1 MASTERY
8 VSLYRKYRPTT
19 FDGVIGQETVV
30 RILKGS
36 VDTGRTSHAYL
47 FAGPK
52 GTGKTTVARILA
64 KALNCDKGPNSHPC
78 MECEHC
84 RAITSGTD
92 IDVIEIDAASNR
104 GIDEIR
110 DLRESTRFVPA
121 RSRKKIF
128 IIDEAHMLTVQA
140 FNALLKTLEEPP
152 DYVVF
157 ILATTEPQKL
167 PETILSRCQRFDFK
181 RISETAMFQYLQDLR
196 NIEAPNITDEA
207 LHQIVALSGGS
218 MRGAIGL
225 VDQFSV
231 FGAESVSGATVL
243 DLLGLPTEE
252 NISLLVEAL
261 LSRDPKAVCS
271 VLGQLERSGIE
282 PADLLERT
290 IALISGY
297 ILDKVTLRTRSS
309 DDVPT
314 DRLKAFSDVALVNLA
329 AAFAR
334 IQQQSAYLS
343 DPYPLVQTFLL
354 AMALDLPMGL
364 DRPREELSREVQFT
378 SSQDAPRPAVRQ
390 METVRKVVEV
400 SPGSP
405 DEAVP
410 ETRSSSAGEPV
421 DQWAHFKALVSDAS
435 KPIGVMLQALDVR
448 EVGVDQ
454 GVLRIVL
461 GPKTKLFRTMLEQK
475 QDEVLV
481 PAARSAYAVDQ
492 VRLVEEGSQEPA
504 QQEPWQRFRW
514 TTSWNCSRRRSTR
527 RSRCSTP
534 EVIGEEPYVQRQQS
548 HEAGP
553 EDAGRCSTR
562 RPGAAGSQDICHF
575 RGRCR
580 HGGGQWQERP
590 HRYQHPGGFRSWRR

>member
-1 MASTERY
+1 VPIPVDADIGQRKDGANCTDDYDKHPEESFHSDSIGWAFCASRRGTLTFACNDVCGQYTTNTMDSTERY

-19 FDGVIGQETVV
+19 FESVIGQETVV

-64 KALNCDKGPNSHPC
+64 KALNCDRGPNSHPC

-84 RAITSGTD
+84 RAITAGTD

-121 RSRKKIF
+121 RSRKKVF

-181 RISETAMFQYLQDLR
+181 RIAETSMFEYLQGLR
-196 NIEAPNITDEA
+196 NMEAPNITDEA
-207 LHQIVALSGGS
+207 LHQIVALSSGS

-252 NISLLVEAL
+252 NIALLVEAL
-261 LSRDPKAVCS
+261 LSRDPKAVAS
-271 VLGQLERSGIE
+271 VLDQLERSGIE

-290 IALISGY
+290 IALISRY
-297 ILDKVTLRTRSS
+297 ILDKVTVKTSS
-309 DDVPT
+309 LDEMSA
-314 DRLKAFSDVALVNLA
+314 DRLKVFPDAALVNLA
-329 AAFAR
+329 GIFAQ

-343 DPYPLVQTFLL
+343 DPYPLVQAFLL
-354 AMALDLPMGL
+354 AIALGLPIGV
-364 DRPREELSREVQFT
+364 DRAHEEVTREVQFT
-378 SSQDAPRPAVRQ
+378 NIQDSPVPAARQVDTVQKAVGISHDGSS
-390 METVRKVVEV
+390 
-400 SPGSP
+400 
-405 DEAVP
+405 EAVP
-410 ETRSSSAGEPV
+410 EPSHTSVGEPAER
-421 DQWAHFKALVSDAS
+421 WAHFKALVSEAS

-448 EVGVDQ
+448 EVGIDQ
-454 GVLRIVL
+454 GVLRILL

-481 PAARSAYAVDQ
+481 PAARSVYAVDQ
-492 VRLVEEGSQEPA
+492 VRLAEEGSPEPGRQE
-504 QQEPWQRFRW
+504 
-514 TTSWNCSRRRSTR
+514 TVT
-527 RSRCSTP
+527 
-534 EVIGEEPYVQRQQS
+534 
-548 HEAGP
+548 EAP
-553 EDAGRCSTR
+553 VDDKLELLKKTFDATESLF
-562 RPGAAGSQDICHF
+562 GS
-575 RGRCR
+575 
-580 HGGGQWQERP
+580 
-590 HRYQHPGGFRSWRR
+590 

>member
-1 MASTERY
+1 LSFVCNDVSGQYTTDTMESTERY
-8 VSLYRKYRPTT
+8 ISLYRKYRPAT

-36 VDTGRTSHAYL
+36 VDIGRTSHAYL

-52 GTGKTTVARILA
+52 GTGKTSVARILA

-104 GIDEIR
+104 GIEEIR

-128 IIDEAHMLTVQA
+128 IIDEAHMLTVPA
-140 FNALLKTLEEPP
+140 CNALLKTLEEPP

-167 PETILSRCQRFDFK
+167 PETVLSRCQRFDFK
-181 RISETAMFQYLQDLR
+181 RISETAMFQYLQGVR
-196 NIEAPNITDEA
+196 NIEAPSIADEA

-231 FGAESVSGATVL
+231 FGAESVSSATVL

-252 NISLLVEAL
+252 NISLLVQAL
-261 LSRDPKAVCS
+261 LSRDPKAVIS
-271 VLGQLERSGIE
+271 VLDQLERGGIE

-290 IALISGY
+290 IALISRY
-297 ILDKVTLRTRSS
+297 ILVKVTTRTP
-309 DDVPT
+309 DTDGVPA
-314 DRLKAFSDVALVNLA
+314 DRLKVFPDAALVNLA

-343 DPYPLVQTFLL
+343 DPYPLVQAFLL
-354 AMALDLPMGL
+354 AIALDLPTSL
-364 DRPREELSREVQFT
+364 DQSREELSRGVQLT
-378 SSQDAPRPAVRQ
+378 SSQDALRPAVRPEEAVQ
-390 METVRKVVEV
+390 KVSNA
-400 SPGSP
+400 SPGAP
-405 DEAVP
+405 DEVVGESAS
-410 ETRSSSAGEPV
+410 RSAEESA
-421 DQWAHFKALVSDAS
+421 DQWARFKALVSEAN

-492 VRLVEEGSQEPA
+492 VRLVEEGSPDPARQEVVAEVPA
-504 QQEPWQRFRW
+504 DEKLELLKKTF
-514 TTSWNCSRRRSTR
+514 
-527 RSRCSTP
+527 
-534 EVIGEEPYVQRQQS
+534 
-548 HEAGP
+548 
-553 EDAGRCSTR
+553 DATESLFD
-562 RPGAAGSQDICHF
+562 S
-575 RGRCR
+575 
-580 HGGGQWQERP
+580 
-590 HRYQHPGGFRSWRR
+590 

>member
-1 MASTERY
+1 MDTTERY
-8 VSLYRKYRPTT
+8 VSLYRKYRPVT
-19 FDGVIGQETVV
+19 FDAVVGQETVV

-64 KALNCDKGPNSHPC
+64 KALNCEKGPTSRPC

-84 RAITSGTD
+84 KAITAGTD

-121 RSRKKIF
+121 RSRKKVF

-181 RISETAMFQYLQDLR
+181 RISDSAMVQYLQRIRDA
-196 NIEAPNITDEA
+196 EAPNITDEA

-231 FGAESVSGATVL
+231 FGNEPVSGATVL

-252 NISLLVEAL
+252 NLSLLIEAL
-261 LSRDPKAVCS
+261 LSHDPKAAVS
-271 VLGQLERSGIE
+271 VLDQLERSGIE
-282 PADLLERT
+282 PADLLEGA
-290 IALISGY
+290 ISLISGY
-297 ILDKVTLRTRSS
+297 LLDKVKRADAS
-309 DDVPT
+309 VPGLSG
-314 DRLKAFSDVALVNLA
+314 RFSAFSDGALVHLA

-334 IQQQSAYLS
+334 IEQQSAYLS
-343 DPYPLVQTFLL
+343 DSYPLVQAFLL
-354 AMALDLPMGL
+354 AVALDLPMGTE
-364 DRPREELSREVQFT
+364 RVQ
-378 SSQDAPRPAVRQ
+378 D
-390 METVRKVVEV
+390 EV
-400 SPGSP
+400 SRDVRFTNQQGASRLVTTTVAEVAPQSAPEP
-405 DEAVP
+405 DHALVE
-410 ETRSSSAGEPV
+410 AGEKAV
-421 DQWAHFKALVSDAS
+421 SEGSSEGGLSDQWERFKTLVTDAN
-435 KPIGVMLQALDVR
+435 KPIGITLQALDVR
-448 EVGVDQ
+448 EVGVEQ

-461 GPKTKLFRTMLEQK
+461 GPKAKLFQPMLEQK
-475 QDEVLV
+475 RDEVLV
-481 PAARSAYAVDQ
+481 PAARSAYGVDQ
-492 VRLVEEGSQEPA
+492 IRLVEQGSQE
-504 QQEPWQRFRW
+504 
-514 TTSWNCSRRRSTR
+514 
-527 RSRCSTP
+527 
-534 EVIGEEPYVQRQQS
+534 
-548 HEAGP
+548 EAP
-553 EDAGRCSTR
+553 KSESAENIADDKLELLKKTFDATESLFD
-562 RPGAAGSQDICHF
+562 S
-575 RGRCR
+575 
-580 HGGGQWQERP
+580 
-590 HRYQHPGGFRSWRR
+590 

>member
-1 MASTERY
+1 MEPTERY

-19 FDGVIGQETVV
+19 FDSVIGQETVV

-92 IDVIEIDAASNR
+92 VDVIEIDAASNR

-121 RSRKKIF
+121 RSRRKIF
-128 IIDEAHMLTVQA
+128 IIDEAHMLTIQA

-152 DYVVF
+152 EYVMF

-181 RISETAMFQYLQDLR
+181 RIGETAMFQYLQGLR
-196 NIEAPNITDEA
+196 SVEAPNVTDDA

-231 FGAESVSGATVL
+231 FGTESVSGATVL

-252 NISLLVEAL
+252 NLALLVEAL
-261 LSRDPKAVCS
+261 LSHDPKGVTS
-271 VLGQLERSGIE
+271 VLDQLERSGIE
-282 PADLLERT
+282 PADLLERS
-290 IALISGY
+290 IALISRY
-297 ILDKVTLRTRSS
+297 IVDKVTMTPSTLEGIPA
-309 DDVPT
+309 DH
-314 DRLKAFSDVALVNLA
+314 LKAFPDLVLVNLA
-329 AAFAR
+329 GTFAR
-334 IQQQSAYLS
+334 IQQQSVYLS
-343 DPYPLVQTFLL
+343 DPYPLVQAFLL
-354 AMALDLPMGL
+354 AMALGLPMSL
-364 DRPREELSREVQFT
+364 DHPRDDVSHGVQFT
-378 SSQDAPRPAVRQ
+378 SIQDVPRPALSQ
-390 METVRKVVEV
+390 AETMQNAL
-400 SPGSP
+400 GLSP
-405 DEAVP
+405 DSPPGVAPQSLGTLE
-410 ETRSSSAGEPV
+410 GEPAER
-421 DQWAHFKALVSDAS
+421 WGHFKALVSEAS
-435 KPIGVMLQALDVR
+435 RPIGVMLQALDVR

-454 GVLRIVL
+454 GALRIVL
-461 GPKTKLFRTMLEQK
+461 GPKTKLFRAMLEQK

-481 PAARSAYAVDQ
+481 PAARSVYAVDR
-492 VRLVEEGSQEPA
+492 VNLVDEGSQQA
-504 QQEPWQRFRW
+504 VR
-514 TTSWNCSRRRSTR
+514 
-527 RSRCSTP
+527 
-534 EVIGEEPYVQRQQS
+534 EETVT
-548 HEAGP
+548 EAP
-553 EDAGRCSTR
+553 VDDKLELLKKTFDATESLF
-562 RPGAAGSQDICHF
+562 GS
-575 RGRCR
+575 
-580 HGGGQWQERP
+580 
-590 HRYQHPGGFRSWRR
+590 

>member
-1 MASTERY
+1 MDTTERY

-19 FDGVIGQETVV
+19 FDTVVGQETVI

-64 KALNCDKGPNSHPC
+64 KALNCEKGPNSHPC

-121 RSRKKIF
+121 RSPKKVF

-181 RISETAMFQYLQDLR
+181 RISDAAMVQYLQGIRDA
-196 NIEAPNITDEA
+196 EAPNITDEA
-207 LHQIVALSGGS
+207 LHQIVALSSGS

-231 FGAESVSGATVL
+231 FGDESVSGATVL

-252 NISLLVEAL
+252 SLSLLIEAL
-261 LSRDPKAVCS
+261 LARDPRSAAS
-271 VLGQLERSGIE
+271 VLDQLERSGIE
-282 PADLLERT
+282 AADLLERS

-297 ILDKVTLRTRSS
+297 LLEKVTHTGTVVAGLPGRFA
-309 DDVPT
+309 
-314 DRLKAFSDVALVNLA
+314 AFADGALVNLA

-334 IQQQSAYLS
+334 IEQQSAYLS
-343 DPYPLVQTFLL
+343 DAYPLVQAFLL
-354 AMALDLPMGL
+354 AVALGLPMGSEHA
-364 DRPREELSREVQFT
+364 REEGPHEVRFA
-378 SSQDAPRPAVRQ
+378 SQQEVPLPASTVPGVTQQ
-390 METVRKVVEV
+390 MTPEV
-400 SPGSP
+400 SPASLAAETVP
-405 DEAVP
+405 ASQEA
-410 ETRSSSAGEPV
+410 SAGAPS
-421 DQWAHFKALVSDAS
+421 DQWERFKTLVTEAN
-435 KPIGVMLQALDVR
+435 KPIGIMLQALDVR
-448 EVGVDQ
+448 EVGVEQ

-461 GPKTKLFRTMLEQK
+461 GPKAKLFQTMLEQK
-475 QDEVLV
+475 QDEVLI
-481 PAARSAYAVDQ
+481 PAARSAFGVDRI
-492 VRLVEEGSQEPA
+492 RLVEQ
-504 QQEPWQRFRW
+504 
-514 TTSWNCSRRRSTR
+514 
-527 RSRCSTP
+527 
-534 EVIGEEPYVQRQQS
+534 
-548 HEAGP
+548 
-553 EDAGRCSTR
+553 
-562 RPGAAGSQDICHF
+562 GSQD
-575 RGRCR
+575 
-580 HGGGQWQERP
+580 QEPQRESAESVADDKLELLKKTFDATESLF
-590 HRYQHPGGFRSWRR
+590 GS

>member
-64 KALNCDKGPNSHPC
+64 KALNCDKGPSSHPC

-121 RSRKKIF
+121 RSRKKVF

-181 RISETAMFQYLQDLR
+181 RISEMAMFQYLQGLR

-231 FGAESVSGATVL
+231 FGTESVSSATVL

-261 LSRDPKAVCS
+261 LSRDPKAVSS
-271 VLGQLERSGIE
+271 VLDQLERSGIE

-297 ILDKVTLRTRSS
+297 ILDKVTLRTPSS
-309 DDVPT
+309 DSIPN
-314 DRLKAFSDVALVNLA
+314 DRLKAFPDATLVNLA

-334 IQQQSAYLS
+334 IQQQSVYLS
-343 DPYPLVQTFLL
+343 DPYPLVQAFLL
-354 AMALDLPMGL
+354 AIALDLPMGL
-364 DRPREELSREVQFT
+364 DRSHEEFSREVQFT

-390 METVRKVVEV
+390 MQTVQKVVEV
-400 SPGSP
+400 SPDSP
-405 DEAVP
+405 GETVP
-410 ETRSSSAGEPV
+410 ETRSISTGEPA

-492 VRLVEEGSQEPA
+492 VKLVEEGSQEPA
-504 QQEPWQRFRW
+504 RQE
-514 TTSWNCSRRRSTR
+514 TVA
-527 RSRCSTP
+527 
-534 EVIGEEPYVQRQQS
+534 EVPVDDKLELLKKTF
-548 HEAGP
+548 
-553 EDAGRCSTR
+553 DATESLF
-562 RPGAAGSQDICHF
+562 GS
-575 RGRCR
+575 
-580 HGGGQWQERP
+580 
-590 HRYQHPGGFRSWRR
+590 

>member
-1 MASTERY
+1 MEPTERY

-36 VDTGRTSHAYL
+36 IDTGRTSHAYL

-84 RAITSGTD
+84 KAITSGTD
-92 IDVIEIDAASNR
+92 VDVIEIDAASNR

-121 RSRKKIF
+121 HSRKKVF
-128 IIDEAHMLTVQA
+128 IIDEAHMLTKDA
-140 FNALLKTLEEPP
+140 CNALLKTLEEPP
-152 DYVVF
+152 EYIVF
-157 ILATTEPQKL
+157 ILATTQPEKL
-167 PETILSRCQRFDFK
+167 LETIVSRCQRFDFK
-181 RISETAMFQYLQDLR
+181 RIGETAMFQYLQILR
-196 NIEAPNITDEA
+196 TTEAPNITDDA

-252 NISLLVEAL
+252 NIAVLVEAL
-261 LSRDPKAVCS
+261 LSRDPKAVSS
-271 VLGQLERSGIE
+271 VLDQLERSGIE
-282 PADLLERT
+282 PADLLEGT
-290 IALISGY
+290 IALVSRY
-297 ILDKVTLRTRSS
+297 ILDKVTGRSS
-309 DDVPT
+309 TLSGTST
-314 DRLKAFSDVALVNLA
+314 DHLKAFPDAALVGLA
-329 AAFAR
+329 GTFAR

-343 DPYPLVQTFLL
+343 DPYPLVQAFLL
-354 AMALDLPMGL
+354 AMALGLSMGVEH
-364 DRPREELSREVQFT
+364 PHEELSRGVQFT
-378 SSQDAPRPAVRQ
+378 NSQDGPRLAVRQ
-390 METVRKVVEV
+390 PETTQKVVEASPDSTDKTV
-400 SPGSP
+400 SP
-405 DEAVP
+405 
-410 ETRSSSAGEPV
+410 SADASTGEPAE
-421 DQWAHFKALVSDAS
+421 QWTRFKSLVSEAS

-448 EVGVDQ
+448 EVGVDK

-475 QDEVLV
+475 QNEILV

-492 VRLVEEGSQEPA
+492 VRLVEEGSAESVDQETA
-504 QQEPWQRFRW
+504 A
-514 TTSWNCSRRRSTR
+514 
-527 RSRCSTP
+527 
-534 EVIGEEPYVQRQQS
+534 EVPMDDKLELLKKTF
-548 HEAGP
+548 
-553 EDAGRCSTR
+553 DATESLFD
-562 RPGAAGSQDICHF
+562 S
-575 RGRCR
+575 
-580 HGGGQWQERP
+580 
-590 HRYQHPGGFRSWRR
+590 

>member
-1 MASTERY
+1 MDTTERY
-8 VSLYRKYRPTT
+8 VSLYRKYRPIT
-19 FDGVIGQETVV
+19 FDTVVGQETVI

-52 GTGKTTVARILA
+52 GIGKTTVARILA
-64 KALNCDKGPNSHPC
+64 KALNCEKGPSSHPC

-84 RAITSGTD
+84 KAITSGTD

-104 GIDEIR
+104 GIEEIR

-121 RSRKKIF
+121 HSRKKIF
-128 IIDEAHMLTVQA
+128 VVDEAHMLTTFA

-181 RISETAMFQYLQDLR
+181 RISDTAMVQYLQGIRDA
-196 NIEAPNITDEA
+196 EAPNITDEA

-231 FGAESVSGATVL
+231 FGEESVSGATVL

-252 NISLLVEAL
+252 NLALLLEAL
-261 LSRDPKAVCS
+261 LSRNPKAAAS
-271 VLGQLERSGIE
+271 VLDQLERSGIE
-282 PADLLERT
+282 PADLLERS

-297 ILDKVTLRTRSS
+297 LLDKVTRTSA
-309 DDVPT
+309 PAPG
-314 DRLKAFSDVALVNLA
+314 LPGHFAAFSDAALVNLA

-343 DPYPLVQTFLL
+343 DPYPLVQAFLL
-354 AMALDLPMGL
+354 AVALDLPMGSERTR
-364 DRPREELSREVQFT
+364 DETPREVRFANQ
-378 SSQDAPRPAVRQ
+378 QDMPRQ
-390 METVRKVVEV
+390 MAAAA
-400 SPGSP
+400 
-405 DEAVP
+405 EAVQQTTSESDRVSTAA
-410 ETRSSSAGEPV
+410 ETAPAPQSPSERVPS
-421 DQWAHFKALVSDAS
+421 DQWERFKTLVTDAS

-448 EVGVDQ
+448 EVGVEQ
-454 GVLRIVL
+454 GILKIVL
-461 GPKTKLFRTMLEQK
+461 GPKAKLFQTMLEQK

-481 PAARSAYAVDQ
+481 PAARSAYGVD
-492 VRLVEEGSQEPA
+492 RIKLVEQ
-504 QQEPWQRFRW
+504 
-514 TTSWNCSRRRSTR
+514 
-527 RSRCSTP
+527 
-534 EVIGEEPYVQRQQS
+534 
-548 HEAGP
+548 
-553 EDAGRCSTR
+553 
-562 RPGAAGSQDICHF
+562 GSQDQAPQSDSPESVADDKLELLKKTF
-575 RGRCR
+575 DATESLFG
-580 HGGGQWQERP
+580 
-590 HRYQHPGGFRSWRR
+590 S

>member
-1 MASTERY
+1 MQSTERY
-8 VSLYRKYRPTT
+8 VSLYRKYRPST

-64 KALNCDKGPNSHPC
+64 KALNCEKGPNSHPC

-121 RSRKKIF
+121 RSRKKVF
-128 IIDEAHMLTVQA
+128 IVDEAHMLTKDA
-140 FNALLKTLEEPP
+140 CNALLKTLEEPP
-152 DYVVF
+152 EYIVF
-157 ILATTEPQKL
+157 ILATTQPEKL
-167 PETILSRCQRFDFK
+167 LETIVSRCQRFDFK
-181 RISETAMFQYLQDLR
+181 RIGETAMFRYLQGLR
-196 NIEAPNITDEA
+196 SVEAPNITDEA

-252 NISLLVEAL
+252 SISLLVEAL
-261 LSRDPKAVCS
+261 LSRDPKAVTS
-271 VLGQLERSGIE
+271 VLEQLERSGIE

-290 IALISGY
+290 IALISRY
-297 ILDKVTLRTRSS
+297 ILDKVTLRPPIL
-309 DDVPT
+309 DAGPT
-314 DRLKAFSDVALVNLA
+314 VRLTAFPDAALVSLA
-329 AAFAR
+329 AVFAR

-354 AMALDLPMGL
+354 AIALDLPIGL
-364 DRPREELSREVQFT
+364 DHSHEEVSRGVQFT
-378 SSQDAPRPAVRQ
+378 SSQEALRPVVLQAEAAQNTAETPRDSLD
-390 METVRKVVEV
+390 ETV
-400 SPGSP
+400 
-405 DEAVP
+405 P
-410 ETRSSSAGEPV
+410 EPRSTFADDPA
-421 DQWAHFKALVSDAS
+421 DQWARFKALVSDAS

-448 EVGVDQ
+448 EVRVDQ

-461 GPKTKLFRTMLEQK
+461 GPKTKLFRTMLEQR
-475 QDEVLV
+475 QEEVLV
-481 PAARSAYAVDQ
+481 PAARSAYAVDH
-492 VRLVEEGSQEPA
+492 VRLVEEGSQESA
-504 QQEPWQRFRW
+504 EQE
-514 TTSWNCSRRRSTR
+514 TAA
-527 RSRCSTP
+527 
-534 EVIGEEPYVQRQQS
+534 EVPVDDKLELLKKTF
-548 HEAGP
+548 
-553 EDAGRCSTR
+553 DATESLF
-562 RPGAAGSQDICHF
+562 GS
-575 RGRCR
+575 
-580 HGGGQWQERP
+580 
-590 HRYQHPGGFRSWRR
+590 

>member
-1 MASTERY
+1 MAGSRSCSQKVSCNAPSGQYTAYTMDTTERY

-19 FDGVIGQETVV
+19 FDTVVGQETVI

-64 KALNCDKGPNSHPC
+64 KALNCEKGPNSHPC

-121 RSRKKIF
+121 RSPKKVF

-181 RISETAMFQYLQDLR
+181 RISDTAMVQYLQSIRDT
-196 NIEAPNITDEA
+196 EAPNITDEA
-207 LHQIVALSGGS
+207 LHQIVALSSGS

-231 FGAESVSGATVL
+231 FGNESVSGATVL

-252 NISLLVEAL
+252 SLSLLIEAL
-261 LSRDPKAVCS
+261 LARDPKSVAS
-271 VLGQLERSGIE
+271 VLDKLERSGIE
-282 PADLLERT
+282 AADLLERS
-290 IALISGY
+290 IALISAY
-297 ILDKVTLRTRSS
+297 LLEKVTHTGAVVAGLLGRFA
-309 DDVPT
+309 
-314 DRLKAFSDVALVNLA
+314 AFADGALVNLA

-334 IQQQSAYLS
+334 IEQQSAYLS
-343 DPYPLVQTFLL
+343 DAYPLVQAFLL
-354 AMALDLPMGL
+354 AVALGLPMESEHA
-364 DRPREELSREVQFT
+364 REEAPHEVHFAGQQDVVMPTAAASEVVPQTTAEASASSMMAETGST
-378 SSQDAPRPAVRQ
+378 SQTP
-390 METVRKVVEV
+390 
-400 SPGSP
+400 
-405 DEAVP
+405 
-410 ETRSSSAGEPV
+410 SAGALS
-421 DQWAHFKALVSDAS
+421 DQWKRFKTLVTEAS
-435 KPIGVMLQALDVR
+435 KPIGIMLQALDVR
-448 EVGVDQ
+448 EVGVEQ

-461 GPKTKLFRTMLEQK
+461 GPKAKLFQTMLEQK
-475 QDEVLV
+475 QDEILV
-481 PAARSAYAVDQ
+481 PAARSAYGVERI
-492 VRLVEEGSQEPA
+492 RLMEQ
-504 QQEPWQRFRW
+504 
-514 TTSWNCSRRRSTR
+514 
-527 RSRCSTP
+527 
-534 EVIGEEPYVQRQQS
+534 
-548 HEAGP
+548 
-553 EDAGRCSTR
+553 
-562 RPGAAGSQDICHF
+562 GSQDETPQSPSPESVADDKLELLKKTF
-575 RGRCR
+575 DATESLFG
-580 HGGGQWQERP
+580 
-590 HRYQHPGGFRSWRR
+590 S

>member
-92 IDVIEIDAASNR
+92 MDVIEIDAASNR

-181 RISETAMFQYLQDLR
+181 RISETAMFQYLQNLR

-261 LSRDPKAVCS
+261 LSRNPKAVSS
-271 VLGQLERSGIE
+271 VLDQLERSGIE

-297 ILDKVTLRTRSS
+297 ILDKVTLRIRSS
-309 DDVPT
+309 DDAPT
-314 DRLKAFSDVALVNLA
+314 DRLKEFPDATLVNLA

-343 DPYPLVQTFLL
+343 DPYPLVQAFLL
-354 AMALDLPMGL
+354 AIALDLPMGL
-364 DRPREELSREVQFT
+364 DRSREELSRDVQFT
-378 SSQDAPRPAVRQ
+378 SSQDAPRSATRQ
-390 METVRKVVEV
+390 IETVQKVVEV
-400 SPGSP
+400 FPGSP
-405 DEAVP
+405 DETVP
-410 ETRSSSAGEPV
+410 EPGNTSAGEPAE
-421 DQWAHFKALVSDAS
+421 QWAHFKVLVSDAS

-448 EVGVDQ
+448 EVRVDQ

-481 PAARSAYAVDQ
+481 PAARAVYGVDQ
-492 VRLVEEGSQEPA
+492 VKLVEEGSQEPA
-504 QQEPWQRFRW
+504 RQE
-514 TTSWNCSRRRSTR
+514 TVT
-527 RSRCSTP
+527 
-534 EVIGEEPYVQRQQS
+534 EVPVDDKLELLKKTF
-548 HEAGP
+548 
-553 EDAGRCSTR
+553 DATESLFD
-562 RPGAAGSQDICHF
+562 S
-575 RGRCR
+575 
-580 HGGGQWQERP
+580 
-590 HRYQHPGGFRSWRR
+590 

>member
-1 MASTERY
+1 MPIIERY
-8 VSLYRKYRPTT
+8 ISLYRKYRPIT

-64 KALNCDKGPNSHPC
+64 KAMNCDRGPTSHPC

-84 RAITSGTD
+84 RAITAGTD

-121 RSRKKIF
+121 RSRKKVF

-181 RISETAMFQYLQDLR
+181 RISEVAMFEYLQGLR
-196 NIEAPNITDEA
+196 NIEAPNITDDA

-231 FGAESVSGATVL
+231 FGTESVSGTTVL

-252 NISLLVEAL
+252 NISLLIEAL
-261 LSRDPKAVCS
+261 LSRNPKAVSS
-271 VLGQLERSGIE
+271 VLDQLERSGIE

-290 IALISGY
+290 IALISAY

-309 DDVPT
+309 DETPI
-314 DRLKAFSDVALVNLA
+314 DRFKSFPDATLVNLA

-334 IQQQSAYLS
+334 IQQQSVYLS
-343 DPYPLVQTFLL
+343 DPYPLVQAFLL
-354 AMALDLPMGL
+354 AIALDLPMGL
-364 DRPREELSREVQFT
+364 DRSHEEFSHEVQFT
-378 SSQDAPRPAVRQ
+378 SSQDVPRPAVRQ
-390 METVRKVVEV
+390 AETVRTVVEV
-400 SPGSP
+400 SSGSSR
-405 DEAVP
+405 DTVP
-410 ETRSSSAGEPV
+410 ETRAVSTGEPA
-421 DQWAHFKALVSDAS
+421 DQWTHFKALVSDAS

-448 EVGVDQ
+448 EVGVDH

-492 VRLVEEGSQEPA
+492 VKLVEEGSQEPVR
-504 QQEPWQRFRW
+504 QE
-514 TTSWNCSRRRSTR
+514 SMA
-527 RSRCSTP
+527 
-534 EVIGEEPYVQRQQS
+534 
-548 HEAGP
+548 EAP
-553 EDAGRCSTR
+553 VDDKLELLKKTFDATESLF
-562 RPGAAGSQDICHF
+562 GS
-575 RGRCR
+575 
-580 HGGGQWQERP
+580 
-590 HRYQHPGGFRSWRR
+590 

>member
-1 MASTERY
+1 MESIERY
-8 VSLYRKYRPTT
+8 VSLYRKYRPST

-64 KALNCDKGPNSHPC
+64 KALNCEKGPNSHPC

-121 RSRKKIF
+121 RSRKKVF
-128 IIDEAHMLTVQA
+128 IVDEAHMLTKDA
-140 FNALLKTLEEPP
+140 CNALLKTLEEPP
-152 DYVVF
+152 EYIVF
-157 ILATTEPQKL
+157 ILATTQPEKL
-167 PETILSRCQRFDFK
+167 PETIVSRCQRFDFK
-181 RISETAMFQYLQDLR
+181 RIAETAMFRYLQGLR
-196 NIEAPNITDEA
+196 SVEAPNITDEA

-231 FGAESVSGATVL
+231 FGTESVSGATVL

-252 NISLLVEAL
+252 SISLLVEAL
-261 LSRDPKAVCS
+261 LSRDPKAVTS
-271 VLGQLERSGIE
+271 VLDQLERSGIE

-290 IALISGY
+290 IALVSRY
-297 ILDKVTLRTRSS
+297 ILDKVTLRPPML
-309 DDVPT
+309 DAGPT
-314 DRLKAFSDVALVNLA
+314 DRLKAFPDTALVSLA
-329 AAFAR
+329 GVFAR

-354 AMALDLPMGL
+354 AIALDLPIGL
-364 DRPREELSREVQFT
+364 DHSHEEVSPGVQFT
-378 SSQDAPRPAVRQ
+378 SSQEALRPVVRQ
-390 METVRKVVEV
+390 V
-400 SPGSP
+400 
-405 DEAVP
+405 EAVQNTAEAPHDSLDETAP
-410 ETRSSSAGEPV
+410 ESRSTFADDPA
-421 DQWAHFKALVSDAS
+421 DQWARFKALVSDAS

-448 EVGVDQ
+448 EVRVDQ

-461 GPKTKLFRTMLEQK
+461 GPKTKLFRTMLEQR
-475 QDEVLV
+475 QEEVLV
-481 PAARSAYAVDQ
+481 PAARSAYAVDH
-492 VRLVEEGSQEPA
+492 VRLVEEGSQESA
-504 QQEPWQRFRW
+504 EQEPAA
-514 TTSWNCSRRRSTR
+514 
-527 RSRCSTP
+527 
-534 EVIGEEPYVQRQQS
+534 
-548 HEAGP
+548 EAP
-553 EDAGRCSTR
+553 LDDKLELLKKTFDATESLF
-562 RPGAAGSQDICHF
+562 GS
-575 RGRCR
+575 
-580 HGGGQWQERP
+580 
-590 HRYQHPGGFRSWRR
+590 

>member
-1 MASTERY
+1 MESTERY

-104 GIDEIR
+104 GIVEIR

-121 RSRKKIF
+121 RSRKKVF
-128 IIDEAHMLTVQA
+128 IIDEAHMLTKDA
-140 FNALLKTLEEPP
+140 CNALLKTLEEPP

-181 RISETAMFQYLQDLR
+181 RISETAMFQYLQGLR
-196 NIEAPNITDEA
+196 KVEAPNITDEA

-218 MRGAIGL
+218 MRDAIGL

-261 LSRDPKAVCS
+261 LSRDPRAVSS
-271 VLGQLERSGIE
+271 VLDQLERSGIE

-290 IALISGY
+290 IALVSRY
-297 ILDKVTLRTRSS
+297 ILDKVTLRARSS

-314 DRLKAFSDVALVNLA
+314 DRLKAFPDAALVSLA
-329 AAFAR
+329 ATFAR

-364 DRPREELSREVQFT
+364 DRSHEEFSRGVQFT
-378 SSQDAPRPAVRQ
+378 SGQDAPRPAVRQ
-390 METVRKVVEV
+390 VEAVQKTVEV
-400 SPGSP
+400 FPGSP
-405 DEAVP
+405 DETVP
-410 ETRSSSAGEPV
+410 ESRSTSTGEPAE
-421 DQWAHFKALVSDAS
+421 QWAHFKALVSDAS

-448 EVGVDQ
+448 EVRVDQ

-475 QDEVLV
+475 QDEILV

-504 QQEPWQRFRW
+504 QQEPVA
-514 TTSWNCSRRRSTR
+514 
-527 RSRCSTP
+527 
-534 EVIGEEPYVQRQQS
+534 EVPVDDKLELLKKTF
-548 HEAGP
+548 
-553 EDAGRCSTR
+553 DATESLFD
-562 RPGAAGSQDICHF
+562 S
-575 RGRCR
+575 
-580 HGGGQWQERP
+580 
-590 HRYQHPGGFRSWRR
+590 

>member
-1 MASTERY
+1 MDTTERY

-19 FDGVIGQETVV
+19 FDAVVGQETVI

-64 KALNCDKGPNSHPC
+64 KALNCEAGPTSHPC

-84 RAITSGTD
+84 KAITSGTD

-181 RISETAMFQYLQDLR
+181 RISDAAMVRYLQGIRD
-196 NIEAPNITDEA
+196 IEAPNITDEA

-218 MRGAIGL
+218 MRGAIAL

-231 FGAESVSGATVL
+231 FGDEPVSGATVL

-252 NISLLVEAL
+252 NLSLLIEAL
-261 LSRDPKAVCS
+261 LAHDPKKVVS
-271 VLGQLERSGIE
+271 VLDQLERGGIE
-282 PADLLERT
+282 AADLLERS
-290 IALISGY
+290 IALISAY
-297 ILDKVTLRTRSS
+297 LLAKVTRTGTPATGGFGRFAAYP
-309 DDVPT
+309 D
-314 DRLKAFSDVALVNLA
+314 AALVSLMT
-329 AAFAR
+329 AFAR
-334 IQQQSAYLS
+334 IEQQSTYLS
-343 DPYPLVQTFLL
+343 DPYPLVQAFLL
-354 AMALDLPMGL
+354 AIALGL
-364 DRPREELSREVQFT
+364 TTGVDHGREETLHDVHFARQPDVVL
-378 SSQDAPRPAVRQ
+378 PA
-390 METVRKVVEV
+390 
-400 SPGSP
+400 
-405 DEAVP
+405 EAVAEEARP
-410 ETRSSSAGEPV
+410 GAAETGALSEAAESDTASPASSVGALS
-421 DQWAHFKALVSDAS
+421 DQWERFKALVTEAS
-435 KPIGVMLQALDVR
+435 KPIGIMLQALDVR
-448 EVGVDQ
+448 EVVVED

-461 GPKTKLFRTMLEQK
+461 GPKAKLFQTMLEQK
-475 QDEVLV
+475 QEEILV
-481 PAARSAYAVDQ
+481 PAARSAYGVDRIRLVDQ
-492 VRLVEEGSQEPA
+492 
-504 QQEPWQRFRW
+504 
-514 TTSWNCSRRRSTR
+514 
-527 RSRCSTP
+527 
-534 EVIGEEPYVQRQQS
+534 
-548 HEAGP
+548 
-553 EDAGRCSTR
+553 
-562 RPGAAGSQDICHF
+562 GSQDETPQAPTPEADADEKLELLKKTF
-575 RGRCR
+575 DAT
-580 HGGGQWQERP
+580 ESL
-590 HRYQHPGGFRSWRR
+590 F

>member
-8 VSLYRKYRPTT
+8 VSLYRKYRPAT

-52 GTGKTTVARILA
+52 GTGKTTVARIVA
-64 KALNCDKGPNSHPC
+64 KALNCEKGPTSHPC

-84 RAITSGTD
+84 LAITTGTD
-92 IDVIEIDAASNR
+92 VDVIEMDAASNR

-110 DLRESTRFVPA
+110 DVLESTRFVPA

-128 IIDEAHMLTVQA
+128 IVDEAHMLTSFA

-181 RISETAMFQYLQDLR
+181 RISEVAMLRYLQGLR
-196 NIEAPNITDEA
+196 DTEAPNITDEA

-252 NISLLVEAL
+252 NVSLLVEAL
-261 LSRDPKAVCS
+261 LTRDPKAVSS
-271 VLGQLERSGIE
+271 VLDQLERSGIE
-282 PADLLERT
+282 PADLLERA
-290 IALISGY
+290 IGLISRY
-297 ILDKVTLRTRSS
+297 ILDKVTLRTPSS
-309 DDVPT
+309 DGNPA
-314 DRLKAFSDVALVNLA
+314 DRLKVFPDATLVGLA
-329 AAFAR
+329 STFAR
-334 IQQQSAYLS
+334 IQQQCVYLS
-343 DPYPLVQTFLL
+343 DPYPLVQAFLL
-354 AMALDLPMGL
+354 AIALDLPIGL
-364 DRPREELSREVQFT
+364 DYPREEFSRVVQFT
-378 SSQDAPRPAVRQ
+378 GSQHVPGPAVQ
-390 METVRKVVEV
+390 AGVLQKTAVVTAENTDETV
-400 SPGSP
+400 
-405 DEAVP
+405 P
-410 ETRSSSAGEPV
+410 ESAGPSSGESA
-421 DQWAHFKALVSDAS
+421 DQWARFKALVSDAS

-448 EVGVDQ
+448 EVGIDQ

-461 GPKTKLFRTMLEQK
+461 GPKTKLFRTMLEQR

-481 PAARSAYAVDQ
+481 PAARSVYAVDQ
-492 VRLVEEGSQEPA
+492 IKLVEEGFLEPV
-504 QQEPWQRFRW
+504 QQE
-514 TTSWNCSRRRSTR
+514 T
-527 RSRCSTP
+527 
-534 EVIGEEPYVQRQQS
+534 EVAIAADDKLELLKKTF
-548 HEAGP
+548 
-553 EDAGRCSTR
+553 DATESLFD
-562 RPGAAGSQDICHF
+562 S
-575 RGRCR
+575 
-580 HGGGQWQERP
+580 
-590 HRYQHPGGFRSWRR
+590 

>member
-1 MASTERY
+1 MDTTDRY
-8 VSLYRKYRPTT
+8 VSLYRKYRPVT
-19 FDGVIGQETVV
+19 FDTVVGQETVI

-64 KALNCDKGPNSHPC
+64 KALNCEKGPNSRPC

-121 RSRKKIF
+121 NSRRKVF

-157 ILATTEPQKL
+157 ILATTEPQKM

-181 RISETAMFQYLQDLR
+181 RISDAVMVEYLKGIRDA
-196 NIEAPNITDEA
+196 EAPNITDEA
-207 LHQIVALSGGS
+207 LHQIVALSSGS
-218 MRGAIGL
+218 MRGAIAL

-252 NISLLVEAL
+252 NLALLVEAL
-261 LSRDPKAVCS
+261 LSHNPKATVS
-271 VLGQLERSGIE
+271 VLDQLERSGIE

-290 IALISGY
+290 IAIISAY
-297 ILDKVTLRTRSS
+297 LLDKVTRAGASLAGLPGRFS
-309 DDVPT
+309 V
-314 DRLKAFSDVALVNLA
+314 FSDGALVNLA

-343 DPYPLVQTFLL
+343 DPYPLVQAFLL
-354 AMALDLPMGL
+354 AVALELPMGP
-364 DRPREELSREVQFT
+364 DHVREEASREVRFPNQLNVP
-378 SSQDAPRPAVRQ
+378 SPAAVAADTARW
-390 METVRKVVEV
+390 V
-400 SPGSP
+400 
-405 DEAVP
+405 VP
-410 ETRSSSAGEPV
+410 EPGDTAASQSSEASRNPHEEAAP
-421 DQWAHFKALVSDAS
+421 DQWERFKEFVTDAS
-435 KPIGVMLQALDVR
+435 KPIGIMLQALDVR
-448 EVGVDQ
+448 EVSVEQ
-454 GVLRIVL
+454 GILRIVL
-461 GPKTKLFRTMLEQK
+461 GPKAKLYQAMLEQK
-475 QDEVLV
+475 QDEVLI
-481 PAARSAYAVDQ
+481 PAARSAYGVDQ
-492 VRLVEEGSQEPA
+492 IRLLEEGSQDQP
-504 QQEPWQRFRW
+504 P
-514 TTSWNCSRRRSTR
+514 RSD
-527 RSRCSTP
+527 SP
-534 EVIGEEPYVQRQQS
+534 EVVADDKLELLKKTF
-548 HEAGP
+548 
-553 EDAGRCSTR
+553 DATESLF
-562 RPGAAGSQDICHF
+562 GS
-575 RGRCR
+575 
-580 HGGGQWQERP
+580 
-590 HRYQHPGGFRSWRR
+590 

>member
-1 MASTERY
+1 MESTERY
-8 VSLYRKYRPTT
+8 ISLYRKYRPTT

-36 VDTGRTSHAYL
+36 VDSGRTSHAYL

-64 KALNCDKGPNSHPC
+64 KALNCDKGPTSHPC

-84 RAITSGTD
+84 KAITSGTD

-121 RSRKKIF
+121 RSHKKVF

-181 RISETAMFQYLQDLR
+181 RISETAMFQYLQGIR
-196 NIEAPNITDEA
+196 NTEAPNITDEA

-231 FGAESVSGATVL
+231 FGAESVSGAAVL

-261 LSRDPKAVCS
+261 LSHDPKATS
-271 VLGQLERSGIE
+271 FVLDQLERSGIE

-290 IALISGY
+290 IALISRY
-297 ILDKVTLRTRSS
+297 ILDKVIMRTSS
-309 DDVPT
+309 SGNVPT
-314 DRLKAFSDVALVNLA
+314 GRLKAFPDAALVSLA
-329 AAFAR
+329 AVFAR

-343 DPYPLVQTFLL
+343 DPYPLVQAFLL
-354 AMALDLPMGL
+354 AIALDLPIGL
-364 DRPREELSREVQFT
+364 ERSHEELSHGVQFT
-378 SSQDAPRPAVRQ
+378 SSQDVPRPAALQ
-390 METVRKVVEV
+390 TETPHTTVEIT
-400 SPGSP
+400 PDSP
-405 DEAVP
+405 DKTIP
-410 ETRSSSAGEPV
+410 ESTSTSAGEPA
-421 DQWAHFKALVSDAS
+421 DQWAHFKALVADAS

-448 EVGVDQ
+448 EVGVDR

-481 PAARSAYAVDQ
+481 PAARSAYGVEQ
-492 VRLVEEGSQEPA
+492 VRLVEEGSQDPVR
-504 QQEPWQRFRW
+504 QEAVA
-514 TTSWNCSRRRSTR
+514 
-527 RSRCSTP
+527 
-534 EVIGEEPYVQRQQS
+534 EVPVDDKLELLKKTF
-548 HEAGP
+548 
-553 EDAGRCSTR
+553 DATESLF
-562 RPGAAGSQDICHF
+562 GS
-575 RGRCR
+575 
-580 HGGGQWQERP
+580 
-590 HRYQHPGGFRSWRR
+590 

>member
-1 MASTERY
+1 MATTERY

-104 GIDEIR
+104 GIEEIR

-128 IIDEAHMLTVQA
+128 IIDEAHMLTVPA

-181 RISETAMFQYLQDLR
+181 RISETAMFEYLQGLR
-196 NIEAPNITDEA
+196 NIEAPNITEEA

-231 FGAESVSGATVL
+231 FGTESVSGAAVL

-261 LSRDPKAVCS
+261 LSRNPKAVSS
-271 VLGQLERSGIE
+271 VLDQLERSGIE

-297 ILDKVTLRTRSS
+297 ILDKVTLRTPSL
-309 DDVPT
+309 DGAAT
-314 DRLKAFSDVALVNLA
+314 DRFKLFPDATLVNLA

-334 IQQQSAYLS
+334 IQQQSVYLS
-343 DPYPLVQTFLL
+343 DPYPLVQAFLL
-354 AMALDLPMGL
+354 AIALDLPMGL
-364 DRPREELSREVQFT
+364 DRSHEEFSHEVQFT
-378 SSQDAPRPAVRQ
+378 SSQQDVPRPAVRQ
-390 METVRKVVEV
+390 VETVQKVIEAP
-400 SPGSP
+400 PGSP
-405 DEAVP
+405 GETVP
-410 ETRSSSAGEPV
+410 ETRNTSTGEPA

-448 EVGVDQ
+448 EVAVDQ

-461 GPKTKLFRTMLEQK
+461 GPKTKLFRTLLEQK

-492 VRLVEEGSQEPA
+492 VRLVEEGSQEPVR
-504 QQEPWQRFRW
+504 QEIV
-514 TTSWNCSRRRSTR
+514 T
-527 RSRCSTP
+527 
-534 EVIGEEPYVQRQQS
+534 EVQVDDKLELLKKTF
-548 HEAGP
+548 
-553 EDAGRCSTR
+553 DATESLF
-562 RPGAAGSQDICHF
+562 GS
-575 RGRCR
+575 
-580 HGGGQWQERP
+580 
-590 HRYQHPGGFRSWRR
+590 